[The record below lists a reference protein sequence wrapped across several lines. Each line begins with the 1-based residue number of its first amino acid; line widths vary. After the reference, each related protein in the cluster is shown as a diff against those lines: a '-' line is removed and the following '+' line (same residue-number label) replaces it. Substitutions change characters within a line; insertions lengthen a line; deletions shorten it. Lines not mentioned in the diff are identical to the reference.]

1 MGEAS
6 RSYCPSVIRFE
17 DLMAA
22 RIVFQQLPGQRDKL
36 MHLLQALS
44 ETRANRSL
52 LSDLINAQVLN
63 LDQAQFVHH
72 QVEAHKRER
81 HLAFYAHLLASAGV
95 PANTLVTLRQQI
107 GHEGDANALGDAIC
121 AQRVL
126 PPSREQQLRFQS
138 RLAFDR
144 DMANQVQAH
153 LAAHQ
158 APAPQAPPQSQL
170 GGAQA
175 PPRPQVLTSGVIRMD
190 PTATPLSAPKED
202 VREILRGTLSD
213 AEETLPG
220 PAFPI
225 PKRVDMSDPRTG
237 KLLAKHRILG
247 RIGAGAMGVV
257 YLADSQEDPTRP
269 VAIKLLPPDASSDA
283 KGRFKREILANGFFS
298 HPGALEVY
306 DAGKT
311 ERGYH
316 YLAME
321 FFDGDDLEEILNEVE
336 KLPPA
341 VAVRL
346 ALCVF
351 RTLAAAHEAGVV
363 HRDVKPANIL
373 VDGEYTSAR
382 LMDFGIA
389 VIKELDGFESQVF
402 HTMEGGVTGTP
413 EYMSPE
419 QAAGES
425 LGPASDLYSMGV
437 VLYHM
442 LSGRL
447 PFDSETSGGF
457 MSCHMVEDP
466 IPLLKAGPH
475 LKGQPKELL
484 ELVDQLL
491 DKSPKARPTSAEIDA
506 TLEAVLPRLSE
517 RSGTS
522 RLLSFLGWRRS

>member
-1 MGEAS
+1 MS
-6 RSYCPSVIRFE
+6 RSLAADGPLGHTGIRVIRFE

-22 RIVFQQLPGQRDKL
+22 RIVFQQLPDQRDRL
-36 MHLLQALS
+36 MHGLQV
-44 ETRANRSL
+44 
-52 LSDLINAQVLN
+52 LSDSPGNRALLADLVGANVLT
-63 LDQAQFVHH
+63 LDQAQYVHH

-81 HLAFYAHLLASAGV
+81 HLSLYLHLLGVAGV
-95 PANTLVTLRQQI
+95 DSNTLARLRQQVGYEAGVDETGEAVCNHRI
-107 GHEGDANALGDAIC
+107 
-121 AQRVL
+121 L
-126 PPSREQQLRFQS
+126 PPQREQQLRFQA

-144 DMANQVQAH
+144 DMANQVAAH
-153 LAAHQ
+153 LAAHR
-158 APAPQAPPQSQL
+158 APAQNQPL
-170 GGAQA
+170 GAQHS
-175 PPRPQVLTSGVIRMD
+175 VLTSGVIRHD
-190 PTATPLSAPKED
+190 PSTRPVMPPKAD

-213 AEETLPG
+213 ADESLPG
-220 PAFPI
+220 PAFRI
-225 PKRVDMSDPRTG
+225 PARVDMSDPRTG
-237 KLLAKHRILG
+237 KQLANHRILG

-257 YLADSQEDPTRP
+257 YLADRQEEPERP
-269 VAIKLLPPDASSDA
+269 VAIKLLPPDADREA

-298 HPGALEVY
+298 HPGALDVY

-311 ERGYH
+311 EGGYH

-321 FFDGDDLEEILNEVE
+321 FFDGNDLEQLLDEVG
-336 KLPPA
+336 KLSPA
-341 VAVRL
+341 ASVRL
-346 ALCVF
+346 ALQVF
-351 RTLAAAHEAGVV
+351 QCLNAAHEAGVI

-373 VDGEYTSAR
+373 IDGELTQAR

-389 VIKELDGFESQVF
+389 VIKELDGFEDQVF
-402 HTMEGGVTGTP
+402 KTMEGGVTGTP

-419 QAAGES
+419 QAAGEN

-447 PFDSETSGGF
+447 PFESETSSGF
-457 MSCHMVEDP
+457 MTCHMIEDP
-466 IPLLKAGPH
+466 LPLVKANSA

-491 DKSPKARPTSAEIDA
+491 DKSPKKRPTGEEIDEVL
-506 TLEAVLPRLSE
+506 TAVLPRLSE

>member
-1 MGEAS
+1 
-6 RSYCPSVIRFE
+6 
-17 DLMAA
+17 MAA

-36 MHLLQALS
+36 MHLLQVLS
-44 ETRANRSL
+44 ETQANRSL
-52 LSDLINAQVLN
+52 LSDLISAQVLN

-81 HLAFYAHLLASAGV
+81 HLAIYAHLLASAGV
-95 PANTLVTLRQQI
+95 PANTLVLLRQQI
-107 GHEGDANALGDAIC
+107 GLEGDANALGDAIC
-121 AQRVL
+121 AQRIL

-158 APAPQAPPQSQL
+158 APAAPPQTGKHSVQ
-170 GGAQA
+170 
-175 PPRPQVLTSGVIRMD
+175 PPRVLTSGVIRMD
-190 PTATPLSAPKED
+190 PAPLATPKED

-237 KLLAKHRILG
+237 KILANHRILG

-257 YLADSQEDPTRP
+257 YLADRQDDPTRP
-269 VAIKLLPPDASSDA
+269 IAIKLIPPDASSDA

-321 FFDGDDLEEILNEVE
+321 FFDGDDLEVILNEVE

-346 ALCVF
+346 ALAVF
-351 RTLAAAHEAGVV
+351 RTLGAAHEAGVV

-373 VDGEYTSAR
+373 VDAGYTNAR

-447 PFDSETSGGF
+447 PFDSETSSGF

-466 IPLLKAGPH
+466 IPLVKASSA
-475 LKGQPKELL
+475 LKGQPKELT

-491 DKSPKARPTSAEIDA
+491 EKNPKSRPSSDEIEA